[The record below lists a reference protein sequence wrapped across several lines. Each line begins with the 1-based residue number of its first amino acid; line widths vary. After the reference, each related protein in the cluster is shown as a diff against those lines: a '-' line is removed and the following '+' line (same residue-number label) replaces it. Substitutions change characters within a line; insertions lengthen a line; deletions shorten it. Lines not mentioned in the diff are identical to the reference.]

1 MTRKKLQKK
10 KSVISLCNVDYRL
23 KRSGPKQEIVVC
35 VWSSQHFNDVDLQK
49 NLLELLLSEPKMDS
63 RNRLLHLLVFYYNG
77 AHHGIAVCLNVM
89 ALAVLGASWRKIGK
103 LQDVRLPYFMSI
115 FICGL
120 NIIFLI
126 SVELP
131 KLYSEWTEEPNLFS
145 VRVCLYL
152 SVAVPISEVA
162 QTIVIM
168 WAIVGI
174 SHRQRLVSRFSS
186 NLGGK

>member
-1 MTRKKLQKK
+1 
-10 KSVISLCNVDYRL
+10 
-23 KRSGPKQEIVVC
+23 
-35 VWSSQHFNDVDLQK
+35 
-49 NLLELLLSEPKMDS
+49 MDS

-174 SHRQRLVSRFSS
+174 CASICLELVTFLKKMSSVLGKCLKYDSGLRQMLDHTQWSSICLKPLSFFEILVVI
-186 NLGGK
+186 GKCLLL